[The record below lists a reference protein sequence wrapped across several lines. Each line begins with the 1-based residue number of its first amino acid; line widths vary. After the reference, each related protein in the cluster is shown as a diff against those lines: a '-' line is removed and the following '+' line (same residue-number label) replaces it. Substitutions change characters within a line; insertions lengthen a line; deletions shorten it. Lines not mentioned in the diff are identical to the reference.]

1 MNTETDPHV
10 FDLAADQ
17 TVAVGNRLAEADP
30 EADLWDIADGLLAG
44 AVHFWLYARQPCDR
58 LDCEDCAPLLTAE
71 QRLAALLKMTEEMA
85 REGDYFHTPNDRNAG
100 RA

>member
-1 MNTETDPHV
+1 MNSDTEPKV
-10 FDLAADQ
+10 FSLAADQ
-17 TVAVGNRLAEADP
+17 AVATGNRLAEADP

-44 AVHFWLYARQPCDR
+44 AVHFWLYARQPCGQA
-58 LDCEDCAPLLTAE
+58 DCEDCAPLLTAE

-85 REGDYFHTPNDRNAG
+85 SEGDYFHTPNDRNAG